1 MSNFLGGGTPKLAKR
16 QQEVGLSGNIAVYR
30 WVILIVTTF
39 TQASLALI
47 SQGIGT
53 LGPFLVTELH
63 LTKTQLGFVGGA
75 VNVGMIFTSILA
87 GRGVDLWGEKRVLVI
102 GGLTTGGAILLAS
115 TANSFVTL
123 IAFLLLTGLWSATS
137 TPAGSKAIMTWFPFN
152 QRALALGIRQTGVP
166 LGGMIAAL
174 IIPPIAMHFGWQMAL
189 VTMSMV
195 AIFGAG
201 VCQFAYKDFP
211 DATENRMAQKTSPWT
226 HLLHNKNIWL
236 VGLSGTAYISVQ
248 YIIITYLVLYLNDQA
263 GLTVALASL
272 FLALVQFGGMTGRI
286 FWGYASD
293 TFFQGKRKP
302 VMLLIGIIAAGMSL
316 IMPLLSPETPLWIV
330 AIVTGVFGFTGV
342 GWNGIYVT
350 MLSEIAGKDQA
361 GTAVGMGLTFLQ
373 LGVLTFPPT
382 FGYLV
387 DLSGSYNVSW
397 IGLSLLV
404 LLGVLILTRV
414 KDQV

>member
-1 MSNFLGGGTPKLAKR
+1 MAKM
-16 QQEVGLSGNIAVYR
+16 QPAVGISENIAAYR

-53 LGPFLVTELH
+53 LGPFLVTDLH

-87 GRGVDLWGEKRVLVI
+87 GRAVDLWGEKRVLVV
-102 GGLTTGGAILLAS
+102 GGLATAGSIFLAS
-115 TANSFVTL
+115 TANSFITL
-123 IAFLLLTGLWSATS
+123 VAFLLFTGLWSATS

-174 IIPPIAMHFGWQMAL
+174 IIPPIAMHFGWKMAL
-189 VTMSMV
+189 VTMSVV
-195 AIFGAG
+195 AILGAG
-201 VCQFAYKDFP
+201 VCQFAYRDFP
-211 DATENRMAQKTSPWT
+211 DENEHRIAQKKSPWT
-226 HLLHNKNIWL
+226 HLLRNKNIWL
-236 VGLSGTAYISVQ
+236 AGLSGTTYISVQ
-248 YIIITYLVLYLNDQA
+248 YIIITYLVLYLHDHTGQ
-263 GLTVALASL
+263 TVALASL
-272 FLALVQFGGMTGRI
+272 FLALVQFGGMIGRV
-286 FWGYASD
+286 FWGYVSD

-302 VMLLIGIIAAGMSL
+302 VMMLIGIIAAGMSL
-316 IMPLLSPETPLWIV
+316 MMLLLTQETPLWIV
-330 AIVTGVFGFTGV
+330 GIVTWVFGFTGV

-373 LGVLTFPPT
+373 IGVLTFPPT
-382 FGYLV
+382 FGFLV
-387 DLSGSYNVSW
+387 DFSGSYDMSW

-404 LLGVLILTRV
+404 LSGVLILTRV
-414 KDQV
+414 KERV